1 MEQRLTPEG
10 VELVRTRHGNPL
22 LLHES
27 LPASAWEDKQFRK
40 YVPVGYAACFFLHD
54 PNKLGAAQTSSVVAP
69 PIEQL
74 LAVLPT
80 SAADLLRG
88 RLTVPA
94 VRGSSDAQYD
104 CLALTTDDAR
114 RLDRALADAGVEG
127 GTDEHM
133 LWYHLEY
140 VGQDGTPLEMK
151 HRLRARVPRRH
162 HQLLGVRLT
171 SRSRTEAPATSPSV
185 GPSFSLALFL
195 NGGLVFARLGCA
207 QASIAEAES
216 AAEEQQAPTSGG
228 VRGRGLCAWTGSL
241 R

>member
-1 MEQRLTPEG
+1 VEQRLTPEG

-54 PNKLGAAQTSSVVAP
+54 PNQLGAAQTSSVVAP

-74 LAVLPT
+74 LAELPT

-127 GTDEHM
+127 GTDEYM
-133 LWYHLEY
+133 LRYHLEY
-140 VGQDGTPLEMK
+140 LGQDGTPLEMSIGFE
-151 HRLRARVPRRH
+151 P
-162 HQLLGVRLT
+162 
-171 SRSRTEAPATSPSV
+171 
-185 GPSFSLALFL
+185 
-195 NGGLVFARLGCA
+195 VFPDGTISC
-207 QASIAEAES
+207 S
-216 AAEEQQAPTSGG
+216 ACG
-228 VRGRGLCAWTGSL
+228 
-241 R
+241 